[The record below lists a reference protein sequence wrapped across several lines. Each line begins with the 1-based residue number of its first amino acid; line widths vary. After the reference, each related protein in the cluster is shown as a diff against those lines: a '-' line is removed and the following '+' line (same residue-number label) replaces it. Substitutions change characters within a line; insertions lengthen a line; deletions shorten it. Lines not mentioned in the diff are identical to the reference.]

1 MNRISIILWCVAAI
15 LLAPVLAGAGPLQ
28 RYTLIV
34 GANSG
39 GADRPQLRYAVSDA
53 ERMAAVLVDLGG
65 VDRDKEIV
73 LRDPTVRGFMDALTQ
88 LNARVAAGRQ
98 AVAQAGGRTE
108 VVFYYSGHADE
119 KGLLLG
125 EDRVSYQ
132 TLRDR
137 LDDIPADV
145 RIAVL
150 DACASGAFTRLKGG
164 RKRPPFFV
172 NPSAG
177 MQGHAFLTSSS
188 ATEAA
193 QESDRIRASFFTH
206 YLVSGFRGAADT
218 SGDGQVT
225 LNEAY
230 QFAFTETVGRTVDTR
245 GGAQH
250 PSYDINLTGAGDVV
264 MTDVRQTTATLVL
277 DADLAGRFYI
287 RTTNS
292 GTLVAELYKPKGRRV
307 SLALEPGTYD
317 VRIEIDR
324 AALSA
329 RAQLADGAQLI
340 LASRQFGAA
349 AVEATRSRGDEAGRF
364 AVRGRRRLAAT
375 LGGWGNQG
383 TVLHG
388 VFNSDVDLVSG
399 IQYTNYL
406 RENLALVFDMQGF
419 GAEGNIGILGGFSTP
434 LSVRWNPMRG
444 DLASQRVKPFV
455 LGGVVPVTRI
465 EASDYAIGLKIG
477 AGADFHV
484 SRSFTLGLALGYNG
498 FPFGNSGREQDSF
511 RGRELHMSFGWV
523 FGDSVS
529 SRP

>member
-1 MNRISIILWCVAAI
+1 MTRISNILWCVVAI
-15 LLAPVLAGAGPLQ
+15 LLAPDLAGAGPLQ

-39 GADRPQLRYAVSDA
+39 GGDRPQLHYAVSDA
-53 ERMAAVLVDLGG
+53 ERVAGVLTELGG
-65 VDRDKEIV
+65 VDRDNEIV
-73 LRDPTVRGFMDALTQ
+73 LRDPTVRGFIDALTQ
-88 LNARVAAGRQ
+88 LSARVAAGRQ
-98 AVAQAGGRTE
+98 AVTQAGGRTE

-150 DACASGAFTRLKGG
+150 DACASGAFTRIKGG

-172 NPSAG
+172 SPSAG

-193 QESDRIRASFFTH
+193 QESDRIRASYFTH
-206 YLVSGFRGAADT
+206 YLVSGFRGAADM

-230 QFAFTETVGRTVDTR
+230 QFAFTETLGRTVDSK
-245 GGAQH
+245 GGVQH

-277 DADLAGRFYI
+277 DEELEGRFFI
-287 RTTNS
+287 RTAQA
-292 GTLVAELYKPKGRRV
+292 LVVELYKPKGRRIE
-307 SLALEPGTYD
+307 LALEPGQYE
-317 VRIEIDR
+317 VRVEVEK
-324 AALSA
+324 AALIA
-329 RAQLADGAQLI
+329 RAHVSDGARTVLG
-340 LASRQFGAA
+340 AREFGAVA
-349 AVEATRSRGDEAGRF
+349 LETTRRRGDDDVGRF

-375 LGGWGNQG
+375 VGGWGSQG
-383 TVLHG
+383 EVLHG
-388 VFNSDVDLVSG
+388 VFGSDFDLISG

-406 RENLALVFDMQGF
+406 RENLAITFEMQGF

-434 LSVRWNPMRG
+434 LSVRWNPRPG
-444 DLASQRVKPFV
+444 DLTSQRLKPFV
-455 LGGVVPVTRI
+455 TAGVVPVTRL
-465 EASDYAIGLKIG
+465 EASDYAIGLKAG
-477 AGADFHV
+477 AGADVHV
-484 SRSFTLGLALGYNG
+484 TRSFTLGLDLSYNG
-498 FPFGNSGREQDSF
+498 FPFGGNNQRHDSF
-511 RGRELHMSFGWV
+511 RGVELAFGFGWV
-523 FGDSVS
+523 FGQVQ
-529 SRP
+529 RGTQ